1 MTHKELKTMARW
13 GVAKW
18 CDIYLPHDGDYGDPQ
33 VIADRTPGNG
43 RTPDDGDYVM
53 TILFHNKKNTKE
65 RKGSSNASDS

>member
-1 MTHKELKTMARW
+1 MTHKELKAMARW

-33 VIADRTPGNG
+33 VIMARSPGNG

-53 TILFHNKKNTKE
+53 TMVFHNKKNAKE
-65 RKGSSNASDS
+65 QWENADAPDS